1 MPSRSAPLNCWVA
14 GLSLSLLLVACA
26 PSGGSGGPGGNGS
39 SGSGSGGNGSSGSG
53 GNATSGSGGNASG
66 SGGSASGG
74 AAGDASG
81 SGGGPSGA
89 GGVIGSGGMP
99 SGSGGSPSGTGGGSG
114 TAGGSG
120 GVTGS
125 GGAAA
130 GASGKGGG
138 SGGSSGGGTGT
149 GGSATGGGGGTNPTT
164 PTLITSASGAM
175 WQAGTLTSTTG
186 AADVTVND
194 TTTYQRIDGFG
205 GAFNE
210 QGWDNLMQLS
220 ASDRMQALTWL
231 FDATNGARFVY
242 GRIPIG
248 SSDYAMSR
256 YTDDET
262 AGDTSMTSFSI
273 TRDQQYL
280 IPFIQAALQINP
292 ALHLWAS
299 PWTPPTWMKT
309 GSGSSSGTSCA
320 FMDGNNFD
328 GGCMQAGT
336 NNQNLQAFA
345 LYLSKWVTAYKGA
358 GITVE
363 AIHPQN
369 EPNYATPYSSCL
381 WAPSLYDQFIAS
393 YLGPTMATNNPT
405 TQIWLGTMSNDNS
418 GTDPAVITAV
428 TGDATAMKYIK
439 GFGLQW
445 NMKPVIASLP
455 KGLPI
460 MQTEHQCGNYPFSV
474 SGENPPP
481 GPTNKSM
488 APNDWTYGAESWG
501 LIRDW
506 LKDGV
511 NSYSAWNMVLD
522 TLGAGNASG
531 RSPPWYQ
538 NALLVVDRS
547 AKKLIATPA
556 YYVFR
561 HLSQYVVPGAMRVGT
576 TTSITTL
583 DVLAFKNADGSIV
596 TVIYNSGTAART
608 TILAVGGATMRFM
621 VPANGFATVFNPA

>member
-1 MPSRSAPLNCWVA
+1 MSHTARLSC
-14 GLSLSLLLVACA
+14 LSLTLLIAACG
-26 PSGGSGGPGGNGS
+26 PSGGSGGSGGN
-39 SGSGSGGNGSSGSG
+39 GSGGNGSG
-53 GNATSGSGGNASG
+53 GNG

-74 AAGDASG
+74 SASG
-81 SGGGPSGA
+81 GSSSGGSGVNPTGGTGGPASGA
-89 GGVIGSGGMP
+89 GGNATASGGTP
-99 SGSGGSPSGTGGGSG
+99 GSGGSATGTGGSSS
-114 TAGGSG
+114 GGSG
-120 GVTGS
+120 VNPM
-125 GGAAA
+125 
-130 GASGKGGG
+130 GG
-138 SGGSSGGGTGT
+138 SGGSGSGGKGGGGAGTTGS

-164 PTLITSASGAM
+164 ATLVTSASGAM
-175 WQAGTLTSTTG
+175 WQPGTLTTTTTG
-186 AADVTVND
+186 ASNVTVND

-220 ASDRMQALTWL
+220 PADRTQALTLL
-231 FDATNGARFVY
+231 FDATNGARFVF

-262 AGDTSMTSFSI
+262 AGDTSMSNFSI
-273 TRDQQYL
+273 TQDQKYL
-280 IPFIQAALQINP
+280 IPYIQGALQINP
-292 ALHLWAS
+292 SLHLWAS

-309 GSGSSSGTSCA
+309 GNNSANGTSCA

-328 GGCMQAGT
+328 GGCMTAGT
-336 NNQNLQAFA
+336 NNQNLTALA
-345 LYLSKWVTAYKGA
+345 LYFSKWVTAYA
-358 GITVE
+358 NLGITVE
-363 AIHPQN
+363 AVHPQN
-369 EPNYATPYSSCL
+369 EPNYSTPYSSCL
-381 WAPSLYDQFIAS
+381 WDAKLYDQFIAS
-393 YLGPTMATNNPT
+393 FLGPTLAKNNPT
-405 TQIWLGTMSNDNS
+405 TQIWLGTMSNNNS

-428 TGDATAMKYIK
+428 TGDNTAMSYIK

-445 NMKPVIASLP
+445 NMKPVIASLMG

-481 GPTNKSM
+481 GPTNTKM
-488 APNDWTYGAESWG
+488 APNDWAYGMESWG

-522 TLGAGNASG
+522 TLGAGNASA
-531 RSPPWYQ
+531 RNPPWYQ
-538 NALLVVDRS
+538 DSLLIVDRT

-561 HLSQYVVPGAMRVGT
+561 HLSQFVIPGATRVGT
-576 TTSITTL
+576 STTVSTL

-596 TVIYNSGTAART
+596 TVFYNSATSAQAT
-608 TILAVGGATMRFM
+608 SLAVGGTKFQFM
-621 VPANGFATVFNPA
+621 IPAQGFATVFAP

>member
-1 MPSRSAPLNCWVA
+1 MPNSSRRIVA
-14 GLSLSLLLVACA
+14 SLTLLLAACS
-26 PSGGSGGPGGNGS
+26 PSGGSGGNGSGGNP
-39 SGSGSGGNGSSGSG
+39 SGSGGSPTGDATGGSSATG
-53 GNATSGSGGNASG
+53 GASGSGGNASG
-66 SGGSASGG
+66 SGGAPGSGGSVSGAGGAATGTGGSASGG
-74 AAGDASG
+74 ATGN
-81 SGGGPSGA
+81 
-89 GGVIGSGGMP
+89 
-99 SGSGGSPSGTGGGSG
+99 GGST
-114 TAGGSG
+114 GGSG
-120 GVTGS
+120 GATGQ
-125 GGAAA
+125 
-130 GASGKGGG
+130 
-138 SGGSSGGGTGT
+138 GGSSGSTGAGGA
-149 GGSATGGGGGTNPTT
+149 ATGGGGGTNPTT
-164 PTLITSASGAM
+164 ATLVTSASGAM
-175 WQAGTLTSTTG
+175 WQPGTLMTTTTG
-186 AADVTVND
+186 ATNVTVTD

-220 ASDRMQALTWL
+220 PADRTAALTLL

-256 YTDDET
+256 YTEDET
-262 AGDTSMTSFSI
+262 AGDTSMSSFSI
-273 TRDQQYL
+273 TRDMQYL
-280 IPFIQAALQINP
+280 VPYIQGALAINP
-292 ALHLWAS
+292 NLHLWAS

-309 GSGSSSGTSCA
+309 GSGSANGTSCA

-328 GGCMQAGT
+328 GGCMTAGT
-336 NNQNLQAFA
+336 NNQNLTA
-345 LYLSKWVTAYKGA
+345 LATYFSKWVTAYA
-358 GITVE
+358 NLGITVE
-363 AIHPQN
+363 AVHPQN
-369 EPNYATPYSSCL
+369 EPNYSTPYSSCL
-381 WAPSLYDQFIAS
+381 WDAKLYDQFIAS

-428 TGDATAMKYIK
+428 TGDSTAMKYVK

-445 NMKPVIASLP
+445 NMKPVIASLMG

-481 GPTNKSM
+481 GPTNTKM
-488 APNDWTYGAESWG
+488 APNDWAYGAESWG

-522 TLGAGNASG
+522 TLGAGNASS

-538 NALLVVDRS
+538 DALLIVDRT
-547 AKKLIATPA
+547 AKKLTATPA

-561 HLSQYVVPGAMRVGT
+561 HLSQFVIPGAMRVAT
-576 TTSITTL
+576 TATASNL
-583 DVLAFKNADGSIV
+583 DVLAFKNADGSIE
-596 TVIYNSGTAART
+596 TVIYNSASSTQAT
-608 TILAVGGATMRFM
+608 TLGVKSTKLQFT
-621 VPANGFATVFNPA
+621 VPANGFATVFAP

>member
-1 MPSRSAPLNCWVA
+1 M
-14 GLSLSLLLVACA
+14 
-26 PSGGSGGPGGNGS
+26 
-39 SGSGSGGNGSSGSG
+39 
-53 GNATSGSGGNASG
+53 
-66 SGGSASGG
+66 
-74 AAGDASG
+74 
-81 SGGGPSGA
+81 
-89 GGVIGSGGMP
+89 
-99 SGSGGSPSGTGGGSG
+99 
-114 TAGGSG
+114 
-120 GVTGS
+120 
-125 GGAAA
+125 
-130 GASGKGGG
+130 
-138 SGGSSGGGTGT
+138 
-149 GGSATGGGGGTNPTT
+149 TNF
-164 PTLITSASGAM
+164 A
-175 WQAGTLTSTTG
+175 
-186 AADVTVND
+186 
-194 TTTYQRIDGFG
+194 
-205 GAFNE
+205 
-210 QGWDNLMQLS
+210 
-220 ASDRMQALTWL
+220 
-231 FDATNGARFVY
+231 
-242 GRIPIG
+242 
-248 SSDYAMSR
+248 
-256 YTDDET
+256 
-262 AGDTSMTSFSI
+262 I

-292 ALHLWAS
+292 SLHLWAS

-309 GSGSSSGTSCA
+309 GSGSVNGTSCA

-336 NNQNLQAFA
+336 NNDNLKALA
-345 LYLSKWVTAYKGA
+345 LYLSKWVTAYAGA

-369 EPNYATPYSSCL
+369 EPNYSTPYSSCL
-381 WAPSLYDQFIAS
+381 WTSALYDQFIAS

-405 TQIWLGTMSNDNS
+405 TQIWLGTMSNNNS

-428 TGDATAMKYIK
+428 TGDSTAMKYIK

-445 NMKPVIASLP
+445 NMKPVISGLP

-481 GPTNKSM
+481 GPTNTTM

-538 NALLVVDRS
+538 NALLIVDRS
-547 AKKLIATPA
+547 AKKLTATPA

-561 HLSQYVVPGAMRVGT
+561 HLSQYVIPGATRVGT
-576 TTSITTL
+576 TTTVTTL

-596 TVIYNSGTAART
+596 TVMYNSGTAAQATR
-608 TILAVGGATMRFM
+608 LAVGTAKLQFT
-621 VPANGFATVFNPA
+621 VPANGFATVFYPGG